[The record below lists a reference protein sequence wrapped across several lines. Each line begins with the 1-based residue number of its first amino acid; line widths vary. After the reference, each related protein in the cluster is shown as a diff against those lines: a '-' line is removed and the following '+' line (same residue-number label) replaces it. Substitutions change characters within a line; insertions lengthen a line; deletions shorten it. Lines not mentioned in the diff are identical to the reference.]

1 MTIASETISLRPL
14 PVKKPRNEN
23 HADFNA
29 VLKFLRSWISSPTN
43 APKNGPRRMP
53 IMFPVN
59 TPSITPTIAP
69 LDPAFD
75 PPDFFVKKPG
85 TKLFSTSTMTV
96 STPNIINA
104 GIATFVHLTKYPS
117 MRAPQHKGVPGI
129 PGTMQPIIPTIIMI
143 TPTTI
148 KAISFT

>member
-69 LDPAFD
+69 LEPAFD
-75 PPDFFVKKPG
+75 PPDFFVKKMSIMPI
-85 TKLFSTSTMTV
+85 KPHVMHFLRIAVSPCFTV
-96 STPNIINA
+96 YSYI
-104 GIATFVHLTKYPS
+104 FLTNF
-117 MRAPQHKGVPGI
+117 G
-129 PGTMQPIIPTIIMI
+129 
-143 TPTTI
+143 
-148 KAISFT
+148 